1 MKMVFALLLS
11 LLIAGPVQAGSLD
24 ALQELP
30 IQDGGRVKPFDT
42 FARESLQLIWGKAK
56 YNDKQAAEVVFTWY
70 LIPEHWDAK
79 EIIQTRRRALKEALK
94 LPVERTYFSPKELF
108 SNERLPLLLQDLNNR
123 LEAKEKLD
131 PYLQDVQ
138 RLQNQLGLYRA
149 ITAGQAVR
157 LIPPKE
163 GQNWLSIP
171 ESTPEWKERFA
182 KVTAAFA
189 QALNNPSDE
198 GLKTEIASFVDAAR
212 AENPPLYPEMS
223 RIKTEV
229 HFNKFH
235 PFMWSWIAYL
245 VCLLFL
251 GWAMIGGSQLGYKL
265 SWAAISVGYLLHI
278 YGFVLR
284 CYLAGRPPVSNMYES
299 VIWVSFGAVTFG
311 MIFEALKPKKV
322 ALFGA
327 AFVGVL
333 CLLVADFS
341 PNILDPSIQ
350 PLEPVLRSNLWLTIH
365 VMTIT
370 LSYSAY
376 FLALLMGDVGL
387 LMYLRGQTAKG
398 DDVAEAAYR
407 VVQVGVV
414 LLAAGTILG
423 GVWADY
429 SWGRFWGW
437 DPKETWALIALLGYL
452 AVLHAKKAG
461 MVRNF
466 GFLAG
471 CIVSFSLVLMAW
483 YGVNFVL
490 GVGLHSY
497 GFGGGGVPYV
507 ASFIAVHFI
516 YVAFAATV
524 HRQRGNFA
532 PR

>member
-1 MKMVFALLLS
+1 MKALAIFALAILPGLAS
-11 LLIAGPVQAGSLD
+11 ASALT
-24 ALQELP
+24 ALQALP
-30 IQDGGRVKPFDT
+30 IQDGGRVKPYDT
-42 FARESLQLIWGKAK
+42 FARESLQLIYGKAK
-56 YNDKQAAEVVFTWY
+56 FNDKQAAEVVLTWY
-70 LIPEHWDAK
+70 LIPEHWDKK
-79 EIIQTRRRALKEALK
+79 EFLQTRRPALKEALK
-94 LPVERTYFSPKELF
+94 LDVERSYFSPAELMA
-108 SNERLPLLLQDLNNR
+108 NERLPLLLQDLNNK

-131 PYLQDVQ
+131 PYWQDVQ
-138 RLQNQLGLYRA
+138 RMQNQLGLYRA
-149 ITAGQAVR
+149 ISAGVALKIV
-157 LIPPKE
+157 PAKDS
-163 GQNWLSIP
+163 QNWLSIHDAG
-171 ESTPEWKERFA
+171 PEWKARFE
-182 KVTAAFA
+182 KITAEFA
-189 QALNNPSDE
+189 QALTNSPDSKLAAAIE
-198 GLKTEIASFVDAAR
+198 EFTQAAR
-212 AENPPLYPEMS
+212 AENPSSYPDS
-223 RIKTEV
+223 KVIQVEV
-229 HFNKFH
+229 HYNQFH
-235 PFMWSWIAYL
+235 PFMYAWIFYL
-245 VCLLFL
+245 ATLILL
-251 GWAMIGGSQLGYKL
+251 GWASIGGSNLGYRL
-265 SWAAISVGYLLHI
+265 SWVTMLVGFVLHI

-284 CYLAGRPPVSNMYES
+284 CYIAGRPPVSNMYES
-299 VIWVSFGAVTFG
+299 VIWVSFGAVLFG
-311 MIFEALKPKKV
+311 IIFEAMKRKKF
-322 ALFGA
+322 AAFGA

-333 CLLVADFS
+333 CLIVADFS

-350 PLEPVLRSNLWLTIH
+350 PLEPVLRSNLWLMIH

-370 LSYSAY
+370 LSYSAF

-387 LMYLRGQTAKG
+387 ISFLRGHIEKG
-398 DDVAEAAYR
+398 NDIAEAAYR

-461 MVRNF
+461 LVRNF

-507 ASFIAVHFI
+507 AGFVAVHLI

-524 HRQRGNFA
+524 QRGKLT
-532 PR
+532 PRPR